1 MSMGK
6 LELKKKLIDE
16 CLDIQHKI
24 VENLQNVMD
33 EAQQGA
39 NEYGQPKD
47 RYDSYRAQLL
57 NQRDLFGGQ
66 LEKAANEIK
75 VIKKIDLS
83 RAKEYVSFGA
93 IIITKEQKL
102 FVSISAGKIQIDDEI
117 YFAIS
122 PMAPIYQTINKLTK
136 GDTFVFRGKQDE
148 IIDVF

>member
-1 MSMGK
+1 MSK
-6 LELKKKLIDE
+6 LELKKKLINE

-24 VENLQNVMD
+24 VENLKHVMD
-33 EAQQGA
+33 EAQKGA

-57 NQRDLFGGQ
+57 NKRDLFGGQ

-83 RAKEYVSFGA
+83 RTKEFVSFGA
-93 IIITKEQKL
+93 VVITKEQKL
-102 FVSISAGKIQIDDEI
+102 FVSISAGKIQIDDEV

-122 PMAPIYQTINKLTK
+122 PMSPIYQTINKLLK
-136 GDTFVFRGKQDE
+136 GDTFVFREKQNE
-148 IIDVF
+148 ILDVF

>member
-1 MSMGK
+1 MSK

-24 VENLQNVMD
+24 VENLQHVMD

-57 NQRDLFGGQ
+57 NKRDLFGGQ

-122 PMAPIYQTINKLTK
+122 PMAPIYKTINKLKK